1 MFVSPSGRLAR
12 DLSAIRL
19 ATTVNATFRRMSR
32 SNELH
37 VPRSR
42 PSARSGG
49 AAAQAQLIAFLPK
62 ARGRRLF
69 LTGSSASIAKLSV
82 RAVAR
87 TASRHC

>member
-37 VPRSR
+37 VQGLDRQRVPAELQRK
-42 PSARSGG
+42 PN
-49 AAAQAQLIAFLPK
+49 
-62 ARGRRLF
+62 
-69 LTGSSASIAKLSV
+69 
-82 RAVAR
+82 
-87 TASRHC
+87 